1 MDSQIVLLIILV
13 VVSIT
18 AVLIAKF
25 MPDPAAM
32 LGMPMQHSNVPHS
45 LDIAYSP
52 IANLELN
59 EATATSSSDPLS
71 LLTSRVSNVETKLAE
86 QLALSSVNKEQL
98 KYLTSNANK
107 TSSS

>member
-25 MPDPAAM
+25 MPDSAAM
-32 LGMPMQHSNVPHS
+32 LSMPMQHSNVPHS

-59 EATATSSSDPLS
+59 EATAASDPLS
-71 LLTSRVSNVETKLAE
+71 LLTSRVTNVETKLAE